1 MRRLPIVP
9 TLIVAAAVTL
19 MVALGIWQLHRADWK
34 AALLARYQANSAL
47 PPIAFPNVPTSA
59 DEALLFRRAT
69 GHCLQPGSW
78 RARAG
83 RNRAGESGWNHILL
97 CRTGIEGPGMAV
109 DLGWSR
115 SSEQPRS
122 YGGGSL
128 SGVIGPDRD
137 HKILLVAD
145 RPAPGLQP
153 SAPPSMD
160 DIPNNHLAYAVQW
173 FLFAAV
179 AVVIYGIAL
188 RRRS

>member
-1 MRRLPIVP
+1 MRRIPIVP
-9 TLIVAAAVTL
+9 TLVVAAAVAL

-34 AALLARYQANSAL
+34 AALLARYQANSRL
-47 PPIAFPNVPTSA
+47 PPIAFPNVPTPN

-83 RNRAGESGWNHILL
+83 RNRAGEPGWNHILL
-97 CRTGIEGPGMAV
+97 CRTGIEGPGMAI
-109 DLGWSR
+109 DLGWSQ
-115 SSEQPRS
+115 SGDPPKG
-122 YGGGSL
+122 YGGGPV

-137 HKILLVAD
+137 HLILLVAD
-145 RPAPGLQP
+145 QPAPGLLS

-173 FLFAAV
+173 FLFAGV
-179 AVVIYGIAL
+179 AVIIYGIAL
-188 RRRS
+188 WRRR